1 MKLPLP
7 DEAEVPRAKIV
18 LYLLNPEHRAG
29 KGKARF
35 FASHGFEVEDWQKL
49 ADALRQHAR
58 DHDITK
64 EETVPLGV
72 CFVVEGD
79 MTMRDG
85 AIARVRAV
93 WFIERGER
101 RPRFVTAYPL
111 KRKKQV

>member
-1 MKLPLP
+1 MKLPLV

-18 LYLLNPEHRAG
+18 LYLLNPEHRSG

-35 FASHGFEVEDWQKL
+35 FASHGFDVDDWQKL
-49 ADALRQHAR
+49 ADTLRQHAR
-58 DHDITK
+58 EHEIAK

-72 CFVVEGD
+72 RLVVEGD
-79 MTMRDG
+79 MTMPDD

-101 RPRFVTAYPL
+101 RPRFVSAYPL